1 MKIKIREADLSSVLS
16 ARDERAALQQSL
28 LKEFKRPLI
37 CFTMNIPG
45 PIKDSPLI
53 RRAYFCG
60 RSELESML
68 QEQHFGVLC
77 RRETLAF
84 TGCEIQYAVDAD
96 AGDLK
101 EACIRIEETHP
112 LGRLFDMDV
121 IRPDGTKLDRSGAGR
136 AERGCIVCGKPGREC
151 ASRRIHSVSQLQQAV
166 RNIITS
172 YFRETDIQNTADLV
186 NKALLEELYT
196 TPKPGLVDRNN
207 NGSHK
212 DMDVSSFEKSAGALY
227 PFWKEFVRTGME
239 TASMPPQ
246 KSFEMLRQ
254 TGLEAEIAMLK
265 ATGGVNT
272 HKGAIFIFGL
282 VCGALGRLWS
292 AEEPLPEPEPVC
304 AECRRMAADAMKRD
318 LEIIEAIPEE
328 ELSYGQKLYL
338 EYGIK
343 GARGE
348 AEKGFSSVLEHSL
361 PVFERALAEG
371 KGRER
376 AAVEALLSL
385 ISLGCDSNM
394 IHRGGPKASEKAAAE
409 AAALL
414 AENEP
419 DMMEKTEALD
429 RSFIASN
436 LSPGGC
442 ADLLALTL
450 FFSLTIKR

>member
-1 MKIKIREADLSSVLS
+1 MKISIREADLSSVLS

-28 LKEFKRPLI
+28 LKEFRQPLI

-45 PIKDSPLI
+45 PIKDSTLI

-96 AGDLK
+96 ADKLK

-121 IRPDGTKLDRSGAGR
+121 IRPDGTKIDRSGAGR
-136 AERGCIVCGKPGREC
+136 SERGCIVCGKPGREC
-151 ASRRIHSVSQLQQAV
+151 ASRRIHSVAQLQQAV
-166 RNIITS
+166 RNIITD
-172 YFRETDIQNTADLV
+172 YFRETDIKNTADLV

-212 DMDVSSFEKSAGALY
+212 DMDISSFERSAGALY

-246 KSFEMLRQ
+246 KSFDMLRQ
-254 TGLEAEIAMLK
+254 TGIEAEKAMLK

-272 HKGAIFIFGL
+272 HKGAVFIFGL
-282 VCGALGRLWS
+282 VCGAAGRLWS
-292 AEEPLPEPEPVC
+292 AEEALPMPEAIC

-318 LEIIEAIPEE
+318 WEKVSETPEK

-348 AEKGFSSVLEHSL
+348 AETGFSSVLEHSL
-361 PVFERALAEG
+361 PVFESALAEG
-371 KGRER
+371 KGREQ

-385 ISLGCDSNM
+385 IALGTDSNM
-394 IHRGGPKASEKAAAE
+394 IHRAGLEASEKAAAE
-409 AAALL
+409 ASVLL
-414 AENEP
+414 AGNAP
-419 DMMEKTEALD
+419 DLMEKTEALD
-429 RSFIASN
+429 RSFIAAN
-436 LSPGGC
+436 MSPGGC

-450 FFSLTIKR
+450 FFNLTIMR